1 MYHVHGFFVLQNAN
15 KPSAHIEA
23 VNKREVTYQAN
34 QSMCFFTILYTVPPP
49 LKKSNNIKSH

>member
-1 MYHVHGFFVLQNAN
+1 MYHVHCFFVLQNAN

-23 VNKREVTYQAN
+23 VNREVTYQAN

-49 LKKSNNIKSH
+49 LKEVK